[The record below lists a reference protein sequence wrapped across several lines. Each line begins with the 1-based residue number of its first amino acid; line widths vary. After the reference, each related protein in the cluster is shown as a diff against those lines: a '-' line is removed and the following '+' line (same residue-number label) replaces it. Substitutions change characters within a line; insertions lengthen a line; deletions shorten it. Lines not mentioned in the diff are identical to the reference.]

1 MTTLGPDLATASPA
15 ATARSI
21 LACPEAVNLVV
32 DGVDDVLADL
42 RGPDGAGELGMQD
55 LAGVPTFSCP
65 SGTRLVDAAVRRRR
79 ALLTLESG
87 LGAPG
92 SAERA
97 LTLTLGGR
105 LEARGRERCECC
117 DETREGVVL
126 VVDLVVLTPVTGH
139 PDAVP
144 HRVPVED
151 FADTA
156 LVLNPGYLQRSVEHA
171 NRCHQDELRRAVATA
186 TGTAVSRVIGVALS
200 GLSTGGVEVQ
210 WVDPDGSHVRPISFA
225 HDAATPDDLGDLLRH
240 HLHAGL
246 C

>member
-1 MTTLGPDLATASPA
+1 MTTLGPDLATTSPA

-21 LACPEAVNLVV
+21 LACPQAVNLVV

-42 RGPDGAGELGMQD
+42 RGPGGAGELGLQD
-55 LAGVPTFSCP
+55 HAGVPTFSCP
-65 SGTRLVDAAVRRRR
+65 SGTRLVAAATERRR

-92 SAERA
+92 SPERG

-105 LEARGRERCECC
+105 LESQGRERCECC
-117 DETREGVVL
+117 EETREVLVL
-126 VVDLVVLTPVTGH
+126 VVDLVVLS
-139 PDAVP
+139 PDAGGAP
-144 HRVPVED
+144 LRVPVED

-156 LVLNPGYLQRSVEHA
+156 LVLNRGYLQRSVEHA

-186 TGTAVSRVIGVALS
+186 TGTAVSRIIGVALT

-210 WVDPDGSHVRPISFA
+210 WVDPDGSHVRPIRFA
-225 HDAATPDDLGDLLRH
+225 HHAASPDDLGDLLRR